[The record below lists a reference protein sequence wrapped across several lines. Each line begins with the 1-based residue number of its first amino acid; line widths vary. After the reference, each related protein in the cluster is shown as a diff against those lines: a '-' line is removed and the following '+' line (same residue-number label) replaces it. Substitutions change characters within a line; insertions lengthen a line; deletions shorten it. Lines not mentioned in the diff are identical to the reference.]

1 MGRTNG
7 KTWWRASLA
16 AGAFAVWAAAGAD
29 EIVLGVG
36 ETHVFSNAEDAVQ
49 MEAVRLSDRAVLEK
63 RGAGTLTF
71 QTGAFTEH
79 APVDIHV
86 REGAVAFAPTEPP
99 AAAAYVEPKE
109 IMNRAAFWVDAGTNV
124 QLRVG
129 TENEVAAWLDV
140 RETGAGSAASPYLYT
155 RAVAFTNEWLT
166 AFPLA
171 QPYLDRPGVY
181 CRGFGSGCFL
191 NWVKPDGAQANIEGL
206 RHVFVVHG
214 GPKSRGHILGQRST
228 TKEPYFQ
235 SHDKIWADHNGENK
249 PLFASRTYLNG
260 REIDPFPAS
269 YPAQALHVVE
279 VEALGASLGRCAS
292 TTTATCS

>member
-99 AAAAYVEPKE
+99 AAYAEPTE
-109 IMNRAAFWVDAGTNV
+109 IMNRAAFWVDAGKNV
-124 QLRVG
+124 
-129 TENEVAAWLDV
+129 
-140 RETGAGSAASPYLYT
+140 
-155 RAVAFTNEWLT
+155 
-166 AFPLA
+166 
-171 QPYLDRPGVY
+171 
-181 CRGFGSGCFL
+181 
-191 NWVKPDGAQANIEGL
+191 
-206 RHVFVVHG
+206 
-214 GPKSRGHILGQRST
+214 
-228 TKEPYFQ
+228 
-235 SHDKIWADHNGENK
+235 
-249 PLFASRTYLNG
+249 
-260 REIDPFPAS
+260 
-269 YPAQALHVVE
+269 
-279 VEALGASLGRCAS
+279 
-292 TTTATCS
+292 

>member
-36 ETHVFSNAEDAVQ
+36 ETHVFTNAQDAVQ
-49 MEAVRLSDRAVLEK
+49 TEAVRLSDRAVLEK

-99 AAAAYVEPKE
+99 ATAYVQPTE

-124 QLRVG
+124 QLRAG

-140 RETGAGSAASPYLYT
+140 RETGTGSAASPYLYT
-155 RAVAFTNEWLT
+155 RAVTFTNEWLT

-171 QPYLDRPGVY
+171 QSYLEKPGVY

-214 GPKSRGHILGQRST
+214 GPTSQGNILGQRST
-228 TKEPYFQ
+228 TKAPYFQ
-235 SHDKIWADHNGENK
+235 RTDRIWMD
-249 PLFASRTYLNG
+249 
-260 REIDPFPAS
+260 
-269 YPAQALHVVE
+269 
-279 VEALGASLGRCAS
+279 
-292 TTTATCS
+292 